1 MSKTI
6 NTPLEVEVTK
16 ASTFQSIVS
25 GETQENVNL
34 ATALSKISKWYDEI
48 TAKTPDQ
55 TYNSSS
61 TRAQSGVAIEGK
73 KATVNG
79 KLYDIDVKDG
89 IEEVSTNAGSGEGT
103 NVKAPMP
110 GAVLRV
116 LKSVGDSVE
125 ENEEIFVIEAM
136 KMETPIKS
144 PVSGTIN
151 SISVAQ
157 GDKVQTGQ
165 VMATVG

>member
-1 MSKTI
+1 MPVTDENLFIAAACKDGNVDKGIDFLLGKGVVSVDKSA
-6 NTPLEVEVTK
+6 NKKVET
-16 ASTFQSIVS
+16 STTS
-25 GETQENVNL
+25 
-34 ATALSKISKWYDEI
+34 
-48 TAKTPDQ
+48 
-55 TYNSSS
+55 NSDGC
-61 TRAQSGVAIEGK
+61 TV
-73 KATVNG
+73 TVNG
-79 KLYDIDVKDG
+79 KKFAVKFNGDKAVVNGKEYTVDVKDG

>member
-55 TYNSSS
+55 TYNPSS
-61 TRAQSGVAIEGK
+61 TRAQAGVAIEGK
-73 KATVNG
+73 KPGLKTDGTSYTIDGETV
-79 KLYDIDVKDG
+79 V
-89 IEEVSTNAGSGEGT
+89 AGS
-103 NVKAPMP
+103 NC
-110 GAVLRV
+110 
-116 LKSVGDSVE
+116 
-125 ENEEIFVIEAM
+125 EIFNDYEDNMAIGHYSHAEGV
-136 KMETPIKS
+136 ETIAKGYAS
-144 PVSGTIN
+144 HAEGQETIASGMW
-151 SISVAQ
+151 SHAEGQ
-157 GDKVQTGQ
+157 GNTASGS
-165 VMATVG
+165 MSHA